1 MKTMFLHLAAAEL
14 ELSPLSIEPD
24 GTMWTGLEAE
34 REDLTA
40 AQVRA
45 ITKRATELEAE
56 QKSAKQAVLDKL
68 GLTADE
74 VSALFG

>member
-40 AQVRA
+40 AQVTA

-56 QKSAKQAVLDKL
+56 QKSAKQAVLDRL
-68 GLTADE
+68 GITADE
-74 VSALFG
+74 ARMLLS